1 VKKINRNTINNLGIR
16 LKTGILQARELNG
29 LPYPWPDMRMSG
41 VRICQK
47 RVMINRNNAVFN
59 TLPIGLPRN
68 QMTSLEHGVI
78 G

>member
-1 VKKINRNTINNLGIR
+1 MIQASLFS
-16 LKTGILQARELNG
+16 TGALCGQTRFNHEVVDDTTPKWDAM
-29 LPYPWPDMRMSG
+29 DG
-41 VRICQK
+41 VRIRQK